1 MEHNAVDDASPFC
14 RDGRFL
20 LGDEIV
26 NVAGCSLRGLAME
39 EARAVLRGCQG
50 EVDLILG
57 NTNISWTYRD
67 ISYY

>member
-1 MEHNAVDDASPFC
+1 M
-14 RDGRFL
+14 
-20 LGDEIV
+20 

-57 NTNISWTYRD
+57 NNNISGTYITEILLLTR
-67 ISYY
+67 INLPVFVFV